1 MDLMTGPTGLLF
13 NYSDPFRNPCA
24 QREPAAANC
33 YFGLKFGRPGA
44 FAAEV
49 ARMDERHTFGRVAAF
64 ALFWSDGSAASA
76 SNPVLCRSLGGSNP
90 VAILRT
96 GLGPDD
102 WYVGVKGGRP
112 SSNHGH
118 MDGGSFV
125 LDAGGVRWAYDLGC
139 EPYNRI
145 EQMKTVSLWSMS
157 QESSRWSL
165 LRLNTFG
172 HNVPRIG
179 DAQQSVKGFAKFVN
193 AVDSPAPSAIID
205 LTSLYPA
212 AKKATRVATLS
223 KDGKTFE
230 VSDAFT
236 GLKPGTEVHWQFVL
250 KAKASAK
257 GGNLSLTDGDHALN
271 VVREG
276 TKASAWSVAEAEGPK
291 PLNSPNPGF
300 SIASFRVRA
309 GEDGKAPAKVRL
321 ALAK

>member
-1 MDLMTGPTGLLF
+1 
-13 NYSDPFRNPCA
+13 
-24 QREPAAANC
+24 
-33 YFGLKFGRPGA
+33 
-44 FAAEV
+44 
-49 ARMDERHTFGRVAAF
+49 
-64 ALFWSDGSAASA
+64 
-76 SNPVLCRSLGGSNP
+76 
-90 VAILRT
+90 
-96 GLGPDD
+96 
-102 WYVGVKGGRP
+102 
-112 SSNHGH
+112 
-118 MDGGSFV
+118 
-125 LDAGGVRWAYDLGC
+125 
-139 EPYNRI
+139 
-145 EQMKTVSLWSMS
+145 MKTVSLWSMS

-193 AVDSPAPSAIID
+193 AVDSPSPSAIID

-257 GGNLSLTDGDHALN
+257 GGSLSLTDGDHALN

-276 TKASAWSVAEAEGPK
+276 TKASAWSVSEAEGPK
-291 PLNSPNPGF
+291 PL
-300 SIASFRVRA
+300 IASFVVRA
-309 GEDGKAPAKVRL
+309 GDDGKASAKVRF